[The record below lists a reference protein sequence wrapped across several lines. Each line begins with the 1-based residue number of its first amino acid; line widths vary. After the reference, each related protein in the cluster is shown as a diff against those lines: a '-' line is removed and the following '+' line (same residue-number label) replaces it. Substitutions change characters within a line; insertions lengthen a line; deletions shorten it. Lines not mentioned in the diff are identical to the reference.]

1 MASEDGDAFMND
13 LGWDLAITAAGAL
26 DADEKNAVLGDL
38 AETGVGGARAL
49 WEVCG
54 LVLRRQT
61 ELWMDWQPWVLLFTV
76 VAPLGFVLSVESRLT
91 AGINSVYLWLYLNNF
106 GTDLL
111 HNRVFW
117 YELGSSVPLVFGS
130 FLRLACWSW
139 IAGMLIGFASKRV
152 IKSSYLAL
160 LVVLLLAF
168 AVGAPFYIAYCD
180 RIFFAGAPILPNQN
194 DPISQVP
201 FYRSLY
207 PWLVQLVVVAV
218 PAVYGIRHSS
228 RAAKLRA
235 FVKAAIVILIVL
247 ACAEILVESTRL
259 WFIWIPHTIVR
270 NIFPYL
276 AALAPLHWI
285 VYWPVAYVLALKLRR
300 PVAHRVV
307 AS

>member
-1 MASEDGDAFMND
+1 MSN

-26 DADEKNAVLGDL
+26 DADEKSAVLGDL
-38 AETGVGGARAL
+38 AEAGAGGTRAL

-61 ELWMDWQPWVLLFTV
+61 QLWMDWRPWVLLFTV
-76 VAPLGFVLSVESRLT
+76 VAPLGFVLSIESRLT
-91 AGINSVYLWLYLNNF
+91 AGINSVYLWLYLNNL

-111 HNRVFW
+111 HNRGFW

-160 LVVLLLAF
+160 LVVLMLAF
-168 AVGAPFYIAYCD
+168 AVGAPFYLAHFD
-180 RIFFAGAPILPNQN
+180 RIFLGPARIMPNMN

-201 FYRSLY
+201 FYHSLY

-218 PAVYGIRHSS
+218 PTVYGICQSS
-228 RAAKLRA
+228 RAAKLGGLL
-235 FVKAAIVILIVL
+235 KLAIVILLLL
-247 ACAEILVESTRL
+247 ASAEILLESTRL
-259 WFIWIPHTIVR
+259 WFIWIPHPVAR
-270 NIFPYL
+270 NIFSYL
-276 AALAPLHWI
+276 VYLAPLRWI

-300 PVAHRVV
+300 QLGDRVV

>member
-1 MASEDGDAFMND
+1 MSN

-61 ELWMDWQPWVLLFTV
+61 ELWMDWRPWVLLFTV
-76 VAPLGFVLSVESRLT
+76 VAPLGFVLSIESRLT
-91 AGINSVYLWLYLNNF
+91 AGINSVYLWLYLNNL

-111 HNRVFW
+111 HNRGFW

-160 LVVLLLAF
+160 LVVLMLAF
-168 AVGAPFYIAYCD
+168 AVGVPFYLAHFD
-180 RIFFAGAPILPNQN
+180 RIFLGPARIMPNMN

-228 RAAKLRA
+228 RAAKLGG
-235 FVKAAIVILIVL
+235 VLKLGVVILLLL
-247 ACAEILVESTRL
+247 ASAETLLESTRL
-259 WFIWIPHTIVR
+259 WFIWIPYPIAHKV
-270 NIFPYL
+270 FAYL
-276 AALAPLHWI
+276 ARLAPLHWI

>member
-1 MASEDGDAFMND
+1 MNG
-13 LGWDLAITAAGAL
+13 LGWDLATTAAGAL
-26 DADEKNAVLGDL
+26 DADERNAVLGDL

-54 LVLRRQT
+54 LVLRRQAQ
-61 ELWMDWQPWVLLFTV
+61 LWMNWRPWVVLFIV
-76 VAPLGFVLSVESRLT
+76 VAPLGFVLSIESRLT

-111 HNRVFW
+111 HNRGFW

-139 IAGMLIGFASKRV
+139 TAGLAIAFVSKRV

-168 AVGAPFYIAYCD
+168 AVGAPFYLAQ
-180 RIFFAGAPILPNQN
+180 FPTQILPNQHG
-194 DPISQVP
+194 PISQVP

-218 PAVYGIRHSS
+218 PAVYGIRQSS
-228 RAAKLRA
+228 RAAKLRGLL
-235 FVKAAIVILIVL
+235 KAAVVILIVL
-247 ACAEILVESTRL
+247 ASTEIFVESTRL
-259 WFIWIPHTIVR
+259 WFIWIPHTIAR

-276 AALAPLHWI
+276 AALASLHWI
-285 VYWPVAYVLALKLRR
+285 VYWPVAYVLALTLRR
-300 PVAHRVV
+300 PVADRVV